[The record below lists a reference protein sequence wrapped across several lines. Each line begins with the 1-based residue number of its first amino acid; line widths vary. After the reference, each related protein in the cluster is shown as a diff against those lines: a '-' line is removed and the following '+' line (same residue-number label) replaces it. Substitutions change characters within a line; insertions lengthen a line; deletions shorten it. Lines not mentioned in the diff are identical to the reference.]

1 MRANAKIIQLI
12 ADAAIPLMGYFLWSW
27 DLYFIVLFYLI
38 DYFSN
43 EIFLHIKSK
52 KIVDYSGKDSTS
64 WLRKGLASGLFFLG
78 VLTLAHLAIQGIV
91 PGINF
96 KQELINFWTY
106 KDLGIEQG
114 YILVPLIILVGYQR
128 YRMEFLLPAKERV
141 LTIDRLWRGHF
152 IAQFMLIGCCGL
164 AIGLSKIVSVPQV
177 VYIIGIVLIVGVF
190 QLFNSARN

>member
-1 MRANAKIIQLI
+1 MRVNAKIIQLI
-12 ADAAIPLMGYFLWSW
+12 GDAVIPLMGYFLWSW

-38 DYFSN
+38 DYLSN
-43 EIFLHIKSK
+43 EVFLHIKSN
-52 KIVDYSGKDSTS
+52 KIVRYSEKGKDS
-64 WLRKGLASGLFFLG
+64 WIGKGLASGLFFIG
-78 VLTLAHLAIQGIV
+78 VIALTHLAIQGII
-91 PGINF
+91 PGIDF
-96 KQELINFWTY
+96 KEELINFWTY
-106 KDLGIEQG
+106 KDMGIEQG

-164 AIGLSKIVSVPQV
+164 AIGLSAIVSMPQV

-190 QLFNSARN
+190 QLFNSTRN